1 MRAEV
6 SIPVAL
12 GTAGI
17 VWGIY
22 QLALPSMAECRNNSA
37 DDPNLAAAERSALAI
52 SAVISGGISLLS
64 ADPTPF
70 VVGGLTAVMLSWWY
84 RHHNMIDP
92 DSQKVFNRDSF
103 MGRSYRVESAQG

>member
-17 VWGIY
+17 VWGVF
-22 QLALPSMAECRNNSA
+22 QLAMPTMAECRNNEA
-37 DDPNLAAAERSALAI
+37 NDPNLAASERSALAI

-64 ADPTPF
+64 SDPTPF
-70 VVGGLTAVMLSWWY
+70 VVGGLTAVMLAWFY

-92 DSQKVFNRDSF
+92 GTQRMFNRDSF
-103 MGRSYRVESAQG
+103 AGRTYQVEAQG